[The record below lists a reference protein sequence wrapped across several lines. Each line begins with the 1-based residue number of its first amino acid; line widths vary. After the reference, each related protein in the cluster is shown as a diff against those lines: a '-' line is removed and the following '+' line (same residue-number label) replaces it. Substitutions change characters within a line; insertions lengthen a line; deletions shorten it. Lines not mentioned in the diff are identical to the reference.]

1 MHQLASPFARSHP
14 ALLCCMALALVLTM
28 GGMQATASASA
39 LAPALPEVQHI
50 NPSQILPPAP
60 RYHDPAQQR
69 ATRLA
74 APQAIDPEQLNAAA
88 LQSPG
93 SNNPAQERALQ
104 KLRATASASASVA
117 APRRSSGEATPR
129 EAAWLLG
136 LLALHGRVV
145 PEDTVEARRWFERAQ
160 LLGHPLA
167 AAGLAW
173 CLMDGCAGPP
183 NPIAARAWIARLR
196 SADPGRALYLEW
208 RVESALA
215 PLDVAAATATAT
227 ATVTEAPN
235 LQPSTTKT
243 QRRQL
248 LLRAARSGNAQALN
262 ELGLESVT
270 ANRLTEA
277 LTQFRAAAAAH
288 SPAAAAN
295 ARLLASRLQVPTQ
308 TLQPHQSADQRF
320 AQALRYH
327 RGDGVPANYT
337 EALRLY
343 QVAAATGS
351 KPAQQMLERI
361 YSRPSADGAV
371 DIGWMQQLAN
381 LDVTR
386 EGAVLSTL
394 QAPSPQLF
402 VRDPT
407 PLYDLIPPQWR

>member
-1 MHQLASPFARSHP
+1 MHQPALPFAASHP
-14 ALLCCMALALVLTM
+14 ALLCGMALALTM
-28 GGMQATASASA
+28 GVMQATASASA

-50 NPSQILPPAP
+50 NPSQILPPVP

-69 ATRLA
+69 ATHLTA
-74 APQAIDPEQLNAAA
+74 AQAIDPDQLNAAA
-88 LQSPG
+88 LQSQS

-104 KLRATASASASVA
+104 KLRATASASASA
-117 APRRSSGEATPR
+117 ASRHFGEATPR

-136 LLALHGRVV
+136 LLALHGRVM
-145 PEDTVEARRWFERAQ
+145 PEDKAEARRWFERAQ

-173 CLMDGCAGPP
+173 CLMDGCTGPP

-208 RVESALA
+208 RIESALA
-215 PLDVAAATATAT
+215 PLDVAVAVA
-227 ATVTEAPN
+227 EEPN

-248 LLRAARSGNAQALN
+248 LVRAARLGNAQALN
-262 ELGLESVT
+262 ELGLESVSVH
-270 ANRLTEA
+270 RLTEA

-288 SPAAAAN
+288 SPTAAAN
-295 ARLLASRLQVPTQ
+295 ARLLASRLQVSTQ
-308 TLQPHQSADQRF
+308 TLQPQQSANQRF

-381 LDVTR
+381 LDITR

-394 QAPSPQLF
+394 QAPSAQLF

>member
-1 MHQLASPFARSHP
+1 MRQPTLPFVRSHP
-14 ALLCCMALALVLTM
+14 VRMCCIALALSM
-28 GGMQATASASA
+28 GGMHARA

-60 RYHDPAQQR
+60 RYRDPAQQR
-69 ATRLA
+69 AAHLA
-74 APQAIDPEQLNAAA
+74 TPQAIDPEQLNAATPQP
-88 LQSPG
+88 LG

-104 KLRATASASASVA
+104 KLRATATASVSVA
-117 APRRSSGEATPR
+117 APRRSSGEPSPR

-136 LLALHGRVV
+136 LLALHGRVM

-183 NPIAARAWIARLR
+183 NPLAARAWIARLR
-196 SADPGRALYLEW
+196 RADPGRALYLEW
-208 RVESALA
+208 RVESQLA
-215 PLDVAAATATAT
+215 PLGMAGP
-227 ATVTEAPN
+227 EMQN
-235 LQPSTTKT
+235 LQSTTKNT
-243 QRRQL
+243 PRRQL

-262 ELGLESVT
+262 ELGLESVS
-270 ANRLTEA
+270 AHRLPEA
-277 LTQFRAAAAAH
+277 LAQFRAAAAR

-295 ARLLASRLQVPTQ
+295 ARLLVSRLQVSTQ
-308 TLQPHQSADQRF
+308 SPQPHPSADQRF

-343 QVAAATGS
+343 QAAAATGS

-361 YSRPSADGAV
+361 YSRPGADGAV

>member
-1 MHQLASPFARSHP
+1 MHQPALPFAASHP
-14 ALLCCMALALVLTM
+14 ALLCGMALALTM
-28 GGMQATASASA
+28 GVMQATASASA

-50 NPSQILPPAP
+50 NPSQILPPVP

-69 ATRLA
+69 ATHLTA
-74 APQAIDPEQLNAAA
+74 AQAIDPEQLNAAA
-88 LQSPG
+88 LQSQS

-104 KLRATASASASVA
+104 KLRATASASASA
-117 APRRSSGEATPR
+117 ASRHFGEATPR

-136 LLALHGRVV
+136 LLALHGRVM
-145 PEDTVEARRWFERAQ
+145 PEDKAEARRWFERAQ

-173 CLMDGCAGPP
+173 CLMDGCTGPP

-208 RVESALA
+208 RIESALA
-215 PLDVAAATATAT
+215 PLDVAVAVA
-227 ATVTEAPN
+227 EEPN

-248 LLRAARSGNAQALN
+248 L
-262 ELGLESVT
+262 V
-270 ANRLTEA
+270 
-277 LTQFRAAAAAH
+277 RAAAAAH
-288 SPAAAAN
+288 SPTAAAN
-295 ARLLASRLQVPTQ
+295 ARLLASRLQVSTQ
-308 TLQPHQSADQRF
+308 TLQPQQSANQRF

-381 LDVTR
+381 LDITR

-394 QAPSPQLF
+394 QAPSAQLF